1 MLFGYRINLFIDKVS
16 RLFQLLYDVIL
27 FCFAEAYVWQVNA
40 KTCYNFSFF
49 QDRSGQTYYMVFIP

>member
-40 KTCYNFSFF
+40 KTCYNF
-49 QDRSGQTYYMVFIP
+49 GTVA